1 MTWRDEIGQL
11 RQDGEDLHV
20 TCSGIISLVGWRM
33 VVWITLDSGPEIITK
48 RLLLQTLSHLKCDN
62 QRLRRENKGLVRVVA
77 HMVRWYRPSRKVSKI
92 VKRLET
98 NSRLPFGQA
107 RPLRAKSCGDLLGQ
121 LTVSRELEDRPPPP
135 AMKDKIVEAKPRSNK
150 RKDWKN
156 SKVDLVSK
164 VETNHINGINEKLLY
179 KTDLTSSR
187 PQLSE
192 ADRNK
197 SKQDLADIQA
207 IIKLQRPNSTESK
220 SYERIKS
227 PNSLD
232 FQ

>member
-1 MTWRDEIGQL
+1 
-11 RQDGEDLHV
+11 
-20 TCSGIISLVGWRM
+20 
-33 VVWITLDSGPEIITK
+33 
-48 RLLLQTLSHLKCDN
+48 
-62 QRLRRENKGLVRVVA
+62 
-77 HMVRWYRPSRKVSKI
+77 
-92 VKRLET
+92 
-98 NSRLPFGQA
+98 
-107 RPLRAKSCGDLLGQ
+107 
-121 LTVSRELEDRPPPP
+121 
-135 AMKDKIVEAKPRSNK
+135 MKDKIVEAKPRSNK

-164 VETNHINGINEKLLY
+164 VETNHINGINEKLWY

-187 PQLSE
+187 PQHSE

-227 PNSLD
+227 PNFFD

>member
-1 MTWRDEIGQL
+1 
-11 RQDGEDLHV
+11 
-20 TCSGIISLVGWRM
+20 
-33 VVWITLDSGPEIITK
+33 
-48 RLLLQTLSHLKCDN
+48 
-62 QRLRRENKGLVRVVA
+62 
-77 HMVRWYRPSRKVSKI
+77 
-92 VKRLET
+92 
-98 NSRLPFGQA
+98 
-107 RPLRAKSCGDLLGQ
+107 
-121 LTVSRELEDRPPPP
+121 
-135 AMKDKIVEAKPRSNK
+135 MKDKIVEAKPRSNK

-164 VETNHINGINEKLLY
+164 VETKHINGINEKLLY
-179 KTDLTSSR
+179 KTDLTK
-187 PQLSE
+187 